1 MIRESVCGWRL
12 PGCHAVANMHPMN
25 RLFFGDNL
33 AWLRDAKVFPDASV
47 DLVYLDPPFNSN
59 ANYNML
65 FKEASGVASQ
75 AQFHAFVDTWAWTAD
90 VDATYAEFMDTCQS
104 GDVVELLGSLNNFL
118 RHSPMMAYLA
128 MMAPRL
134 IELRRVLKPTGSL
147 YLHCDP
153 TASHYLKLVLDS
165 AFGPENF
172 RNEISWV
179 RSNPKS
185 LSTVN
190 FPNCRDVILRYSKTP
205 QCFFNKVFGEHDP
218 TYVEKAYKYSD
229 EHGQY
234 RLLPL
239 LNPNDNRPN
248 LTYEFLGVKRV
259 WRWTQERMQT
269 AYEEGRVVQL
279 KPGAVP
285 QYKLY
290 LHESK
295 GRTITDNWDD
305 IPQVAGKEVLGYQ
318 TQKPLALLER
328 IIATSCPEDGL
339 VLDPFCGCGTT
350 VHAAQKLRRQWT
362 GIDITYLAI
371 NLIKRRLRDA
381 FGDGLQFEEHGQPKD
396 YESAKRLAELDK
408 FQFQQWALS
417 IVDARPFREGA
428 GKGADRGVD
437 GMVYFYESKVERAKL
452 IVQVKGGGN
461 VSAKEIR
468 DLLGTV
474 NNQKAVGGVLVTLES
489 PTKPM
494 LKEAIEAGRYK
505 AKLYGKEYPKIQIV
519 TIEGLLNGSER
530 LLAPPQANPF
540 ARAERASSAT
550 QPRMFERADGPEY
563 PGE

>member
-1 MIRESVCGWRL
+1 
-12 PGCHAVANMHPMN
+12 MN
-25 RLFFGDNL
+25 RLLFGDNL
-33 AWLRDAKVFPDASV
+33 KWLRDTKMFPDSSV

-59 ANYNML
+59 ANYNVL
-65 FKEASGVASQ
+65 FKEASGEASQ
-75 AQFHAFVDTWAWTAD
+75 AQFHAFTDTWEWTAD
-90 VDATYAEFMDTCQS
+90 VDATYAEFVDTCPS
-104 GDVVELLGSLNNFL
+104 ARVVELVEALKKFL
-118 RHSPMMAYLA
+118 KTSPMMAYLA

-134 IELRRVLKPTGSL
+134 VELSRVLKSTGSL

-153 TASHYLKLVLDS
+153 TASHYLKLVLD
-165 AFGPENF
+165 GVLGQENF
-172 RNEISWV
+172 RNEISWI

-185 LSTVN
+185 LITIN
-190 FPNCRDVILRYSKTP
+190 FPNCRDIILRYSKSSA
-205 QCFFNKVFGEHDP
+205 CFFNKIFGEHDP
-218 TYVEKAYKYSD
+218 EYVEKAYKYSD
-229 EHGQY
+229 EHGRY

-259 WRWTQERMQT
+259 WRWTKDRMQR

-290 LHESK
+290 IHESR

-305 IPQVAGKEVLGYQ
+305 IPQVAGKEVQHYQ

-328 IIATSCPEDGL
+328 IIEASCPENGV

-350 VHAAQKLRRQWT
+350 VVAAQKLRRQWT

-381 FGDGLQFEEHGQPKD
+381 FSQNAQFEEQGQPKD
-396 YESAKRLAELDK
+396 FESAKRLAEMDK

-417 IVDARPFREGA
+417 VIEARPFREGD

-437 GMVYFYESKVERAKL
+437 GMLYFYEGRNERAKL

-461 VSAKEIR
+461 VSAKDIR
-468 DLLGTV
+468 DLVGAV
-474 NNQKAVGGVLVTLES
+474 NNQDAMGGVLITLES

-494 LKEAIEAGRYK
+494 VKEAIEAGRYMT
-505 AKLYGKEYPKIQIV
+505 KLYRREYPKVQILTV
-519 TIEGLLNGSER
+519 EGLLNGSER
-530 LLAPPQANPF
+530 LEAPPQANPF
-540 ARAERASSAT
+540 AKAEREDVRAT
-550 QPRMFERADGPEY
+550 QSKIFEDRHLAEF
-563 PGE
+563 